1 MKNLL
6 NKLKKFNTPLYY
18 GILCTVFGIAFIA
31 LPYIYRPAL
40 EILVALVGVYVVF
53 IGVLTVAELDTAD
66 RGLSYYL
73 SVGKTL
79 LLIGAG
85 IFVIA
90 SRLHL
95 ARWLC
100 LGYGVYILCRA
111 VPSLIGLIM
120 LPKTETKSW
129 WIRLVITIF
138 EILLG
143 MWLAIY
149 PYWPSLYILAGVAL
163 IVIAV
168 ECFIKHKKKETAAP
182 TAHTVVG
189 DTIYG
194 ADFEDKSDT

>member
-18 GILCTVFGIAFIA
+18 GITSLIFGLAFII
-31 LPYIYRPAL
+31 LPCLSEDAL
-40 EILVALVGVYVVF
+40 EILICLAGVFVIFVG
-53 IGVLTVAELDTAD
+53 ILTVADLDTPD
-66 RGLSYYL
+66 RSILYYM

-85 IFVIA
+85 VFIIV
-90 SRLHL
+90 SRLAL
-95 ARWLC
+95 ARTLC
-100 LGYGVYILCRA
+100 LGYGIYILCRS
-111 VPSLIGLIM
+111 VPSLIRSIVLPRTESGAWWVRLIF
-120 LPKTETKSW
+120 S
-129 WIRLVITIF
+129 IF
-138 EILLG
+138 EIILG
-143 MWLAIY
+143 SWLVIY
-149 PYWPSLYILAGVAL
+149 PEWPSLYILAGVAL
-163 IVIAV
+163 TVIAV

>member
-18 GILCTVFGIAFIA
+18 GILCTIFGIAFIA
-31 LPYIYRPAL
+31 LPYIYQPAL
-40 EILVALVGVYVVF
+40 EILVAVAGLFVIF
-53 IGVLTVAELDTAD
+53 IGVLTVAELDTTD
-66 RGLSYYL
+66 RSLSYYL

-85 IFVIA
+85 VFIMT

-100 LGYGVYILCRA
+100 LGYGIYILCRA
-111 VPSLIGLIM
+111 VPSLIGLII

-129 WIRLVITIF
+129 WARLVLTIF
-138 EILLG
+138 ELLLG
-143 MWLAIY
+143 TWLAIY

-168 ECFIKHKKKETAAP
+168 ECFFKHKKKETPAP

-189 DTIYG
+189 GTIYG